1 MKLVK
6 KITITVLLIF
16 ICIGNYFICS
26 GYQMYKNAINKMIK
40 YGNLNKMPLKDKIT
54 TIRQKE
60 DYTKI
65 DDMPQIYLKAV
76 VSVEDHRFYKHF
88 GIDVISIG
96 RAFVNDIKKMK
107 FVEGGSTITQQLAKN
122 IYFTQDKKI
131 VRKVA
136 EIFMAFS
143 IESNY
148 NKNEILE
155 LYLNTS
161 YFGNGFYSV
170 KSASLGYFNKLPKD
184 MNDSESIMLAGIPNA
199 PSLYNPIQNKN
210 LAIERQRQVINKMIK
225 YGNLDKVEAEKIIK

>member
-16 ICIGNYFICS
+16 ICIGSYFICS
-26 GYQMYKNAINKMIK
+26 GYQMYKSAINKMP
-40 YGNLNKMPLKDKIT
+40 LNDKIT
-54 TIRQKE
+54 TIIQKE

-136 EIFMAFS
+136 EIFISFI

-148 NKNEILE
+148 NKDEILE

>member
-1 MKLVK
+1 MNTDLKLQQ
-6 KITITVLLIF
+6 LRE
-16 ICIGNYFICS
+16 
-26 GYQMYKNAINKMIK
+26 Q
-40 YGNLNKMPLKDKIT
+40 
-54 TIRQKE
+54 E

-76 VSVEDHRFYKHF
+76 VSVKDHRFYKHF

-96 RAFVNDIKKMK
+96 RAFVNDIKQMK

-148 NKNEILE
+148 NKDEILE

>member
-1 MKLVK
+1 M
-6 KITITVLLIF
+6 F
-16 ICIGNYFICS
+16 IN
-26 GYQMYKNAINKMIK
+26 INLM
-40 YGNLNKMPLKDKIT
+40 LPQL
-54 TIRQKE
+54 REQE

-96 RAFVNDIKKMK
+96 RAFVNDIKQMK

-131 VRKVA
+131 VRKVV

-148 NKNEILE
+148 NKDEILE

>member
-1 MKLVK
+1 MNTDLKLQQ
-6 KITITVLLIF
+6 LRE
-16 ICIGNYFICS
+16 
-26 GYQMYKNAINKMIK
+26 Q
-40 YGNLNKMPLKDKIT
+40 
-54 TIRQKE
+54 E

-88 GIDVISIG
+88 GIDVIFI
-96 RAFVNDIKKMK
+96 RIAFVNDIKKMK

-148 NKNEILE
+148 NKDEILE

-210 LAIERQRQVINKMIK
+210 LAIERQRQFINKMIK
-225 YGNLDKVEAEKIIK
+225 YGNLDKVEAEKIIKLLYLIF

>member
-16 ICIGNYFICS
+16 ICIGSYFICS
-26 GYQMYKNAINKMIK
+26 GYQMYKNVI
-40 YGNLNKMPLKDKIT
+40 NKMPLKDKIT
-54 TIRQKE
+54 TIWQKE

-148 NKNEILE
+148 NKDEILE

>member
-16 ICIGNYFICS
+16 ICIGSYFICS
-26 GYQMYKNAINKMIK
+26 GYQMYKSAI
-40 YGNLNKMPLKDKIT
+40 NKMPLKDKIT

-148 NKNEILE
+148 NKDEIE

>member
-1 MKLVK
+1 MNTDLKLQQ
-6 KITITVLLIF
+6 LRE
-16 ICIGNYFICS
+16 
-26 GYQMYKNAINKMIK
+26 Q
-40 YGNLNKMPLKDKIT
+40 
-54 TIRQKE
+54 E

-96 RAFVNDIKKMK
+96 RAFVNDIKQMK
-107 FVEGGSTITQQLAKN
+107 FVEGGSTNTQQLAKN

-131 VRKVA
+131 LRKVA

-148 NKNEILE
+148 NKDEILE

-210 LAIERQRQVINKMIK
+210 LAIERLRQVINKMIK
-225 YGNLDKVEAEKIIK
+225 YGNIDKVEAEKIIK

>member
-6 KITITVLLIF
+6 KIAITILLIF
-16 ICIGNYFICS
+16 ICIGSYFICS
-26 GYQMYKNAINKMIK
+26 GYQMYKSAINKM
-40 YGNLNKMPLKDKIT
+40 LLKDKIT

-148 NKNEILE
+148 NKDEILE

>member
-26 GYQMYKNAINKMIK
+26 GYQMYKNAINKMP
-40 YGNLNKMPLKDKIT
+40 LNDKIT

-148 NKNEILE
+148 NKDEILE

>member
-1 MKLVK
+1 MKVIKKLV
-6 KITITVLLIF
+6 IIAMFVI
-16 ICIGNYFICS
+16 ISIGMFLGFK
-26 GYQMYKNAINKMIK
+26 GYNMYKEAIKQETLDQKFTEIK
-40 YGNLNKMPLKDKIT
+40 EKKN
-54 TIRQKE
+54 
-60 DYTKI
+60 YTSLAELPK
-65 DDMPQIYLKAV
+65 IYLEAV
-76 VSVEDHRFYKHF
+76 ISVEDHRFYKHF

>member
-6 KITITVLLIF
+6 KITITILLIF
-16 ICIGNYFICS
+16 ICIGSYFICS
-26 GYQMYKNAINKMIK
+26 GYQMYKSAI
-40 YGNLNKMPLKDKIT
+40 NKMPLKDKII

-148 NKNEILE
+148 NKDEILE

>member
-6 KITITVLLIF
+6 KIAITILLIF
-16 ICIGNYFICS
+16 ICIGSYFICS
-26 GYQMYKNAINKMIK
+26 GYQMYKNAINKM
-40 YGNLNKMPLKDKIT
+40 PLKDKIT
-54 TIRQKE
+54 TIRQK
-60 DYTKI
+60 D

-143 IESNY
+143 IESKY
-148 NKNEILE
+148 NKDEILE

>member
-1 MKLVK
+1 MNTDLKLQQ
-6 KITITVLLIF
+6 LRE
-16 ICIGNYFICS
+16 
-26 GYQMYKNAINKMIK
+26 Q
-40 YGNLNKMPLKDKIT
+40 
-54 TIRQKE
+54 E

-88 GIDVISIG
+88 GIDAISIG

-148 NKNEILE
+148 NKDEILE

>member
-1 MKLVK
+1 MNTDLKLQQ
-6 KITITVLLIF
+6 LRE
-16 ICIGNYFICS
+16 
-26 GYQMYKNAINKMIK
+26 Q
-40 YGNLNKMPLKDKIT
+40 
-54 TIRQKE
+54 E

>member
-16 ICIGNYFICS
+16 ICIGSYFICS
-26 GYQMYKNAINKMIK
+26 GYQMYKSAINKMQ
-40 YGNLNKMPLKDKIT
+40 LKDKIT

-148 NKNEILE
+148 NKDEILE

>member
-1 MKLVK
+1 M
-6 KITITVLLIF
+6 F
-16 ICIGNYFICS
+16 IN
-26 GYQMYKNAINKMIK
+26 IN
-40 YGNLNKMPLKDKIT
+40 LRLPQL
-54 TIRQKE
+54 REQE

-96 RAFVNDIKKMK
+96 RAFVNDIKQMK

-131 VRKVA
+131 VRKVV

-148 NKNEILE
+148 NKDEILE

>member
-1 MKLVK
+1 M
-6 KITITVLLIF
+6 T
-16 ICIGNYFICS
+16 
-26 GYQMYKNAINKMIK
+26 
-40 YGNLNKMPLKDKIT
+40 LKDKIT

-148 NKNEILE
+148 NKDEILE

>member
-16 ICIGNYFICS
+16 ICIGSYFICS
-26 GYQMYKNAINKMIK
+26 GYQMYKSAI
-40 YGNLNKMPLKDKIT
+40 NKMPLKDKIA

-148 NKNEILE
+148 NKDEILE

>member
-1 MKLVK
+1 MKVIKKLV
-6 KITITVLLIF
+6 IIAMFVI
-16 ICIGNYFICS
+16 ISIGMFLGFK
-26 GYQMYKNAINKMIK
+26 GYNMYKEAIKQETLDQKFTEIK
-40 YGNLNKMPLKDKIT
+40 EKKN
-54 TIRQKE
+54 
-60 DYTKI
+60 YTSLAELPK
-65 DDMPQIYLKAV
+65 IYLEAV
-76 VSVEDHRFYKHF
+76 ISVEDHRFYNHC
-88 GIDVISIG
+88 GIDAISIG

-148 NKNEILE
+148 NKDEILE

>member
-6 KITITVLLIF
+6 KIAITILLIF
-16 ICIGNYFICS
+16 ICIGSYFICS
-26 GYQMYKNAINKMIK
+26 GYQMYKNAI
-40 YGNLNKMPLKDKIT
+40 NKMPLKDKIT

-76 VSVEDHRFYKHF
+76 VLVEDHRFYKHF

-148 NKNEILE
+148 NKDEILE

>member
-1 MKLVK
+1 MNTDLKLQQ
-6 KITITVLLIF
+6 LRE
-16 ICIGNYFICS
+16 
-26 GYQMYKNAINKMIK
+26 Q
-40 YGNLNKMPLKDKIT
+40 
-54 TIRQKE
+54 E

-96 RAFVNDIKKMK
+96 RAFVNDIKQMK
-107 FVEGGSTITQQLAKN
+107 FVDGGSTITQQLAKN

-148 NKNEILE
+148 NKDEILE

-161 YFGNGFYSV
+161 YFGNRFYSV

-184 MNDSESIMLAGIPNA
+184 MNDSESIMLAVIPNA
-199 PSLYNPIQNKN
+199 PSLYNLIQNKN
-210 LAIERQRQVINKMIK
+210 LSIERQRQVINKMIK

>member
-1 MKLVK
+1 M
-6 KITITVLLIF
+6 
-16 ICIGNYFICS
+16 
-26 GYQMYKNAINKMIK
+26 
-40 YGNLNKMPLKDKIT
+40 
-54 TIRQKE
+54 
-60 DYTKI
+60 
-65 DDMPQIYLKAV
+65 
-76 VSVEDHRFYKHF
+76 
-88 GIDVISIG
+88 
-96 RAFVNDIKKMK
+96 NDIKQMK

-148 NKNEILE
+148 NKDEILE

>member
-16 ICIGNYFICS
+16 ICIGSYFICS
-26 GYQMYKNAINKMIK
+26 GYQMYKNAI
-40 YGNLNKMPLKDKIT
+40 NKMPLKDKIT

-148 NKNEILE
+148 NKDEILE

-170 KSASLGYFNKLPKD
+170 KSASLGYL
-184 MNDSESIMLAGIPNA
+184 
-199 PSLYNPIQNKN
+199 
-210 LAIERQRQVINKMIK
+210 IN
-225 YGNLDKVEAEKIIK
+225 YQKI

>member
-16 ICIGNYFICS
+16 ICIGSYFICS
-26 GYQMYKNAINKMIK
+26 GYQMYKSAI
-40 YGNLNKMPLKDKIT
+40 NKMPLKDKIT

-60 DYTKI
+60 DDTKI

-148 NKNEILE
+148 NKDEILE

>member
-1 MKLVK
+1 MNTDLKLQQ
-6 KITITVLLIF
+6 LRE
-16 ICIGNYFICS
+16 
-26 GYQMYKNAINKMIK
+26 Q
-40 YGNLNKMPLKDKIT
+40 
-54 TIRQKE
+54 E

-148 NKNEILE
+148 NKDEILE

-225 YGNLDKVEAEKIIK
+225 YGNLDKVETEKIIK

>member
-1 MKLVK
+1 
-6 KITITVLLIF
+6 
-16 ICIGNYFICS
+16 
-26 GYQMYKNAINKMIK
+26 
-40 YGNLNKMPLKDKIT
+40 
-54 TIRQKE
+54 
-60 DYTKI
+60 
-65 DDMPQIYLKAV
+65 
-76 VSVEDHRFYKHF
+76 
-88 GIDVISIG
+88 
-96 RAFVNDIKKMK
+96 MK

-161 YFGNGFYSV
+161 YYGNAFYSV

-210 LAIERQRQVINKMIK
+210 LAIERQR
-225 YGNLDKVEAEKIIK
+225 

>member
-6 KITITVLLIF
+6 KIAITILLIF
-16 ICIGNYFICS
+16 ICIGSYFICS
-26 GYQMYKNAINKMIK
+26 GYQMYKSAI
-40 YGNLNKMPLKDKIT
+40 NKMPLKDKIT
-54 TIRQKE
+54 TIRQKG

-148 NKNEILE
+148 NKDEILE

>member
-1 MKLVK
+1 MNTDLKLQQ
-6 KITITVLLIF
+6 LRE
-16 ICIGNYFICS
+16 
-26 GYQMYKNAINKMIK
+26 Q
-40 YGNLNKMPLKDKIT
+40 
-54 TIRQKE
+54 E

-96 RAFVNDIKKMK
+96 RAFVNDIKQMK
-107 FVEGGSTITQQLAKN
+107 FVDGGSTITQQLAKN

-131 VRKVA
+131 VRKVV

-148 NKNEILE
+148 NKDEILE

>member
-16 ICIGNYFICS
+16 ICIGSYFICS
-26 GYQMYKNAINKMIK
+26 GYQMYKSAI
-40 YGNLNKMPLKDKIT
+40 NKMPLKDKIT

-60 DYTKI
+60 
-65 DDMPQIYLKAV
+65 AV

-148 NKNEILE
+148 NKDEILE

>member
-1 MKLVK
+1 MNTDLKLQQ
-6 KITITVLLIF
+6 LRE
-16 ICIGNYFICS
+16 
-26 GYQMYKNAINKMIK
+26 Q
-40 YGNLNKMPLKDKIT
+40 
-54 TIRQKE
+54 E

-148 NKNEILE
+148 NKDEILE

>member
-1 MKLVK
+1 M
-6 KITITVLLIF
+6 F
-16 ICIGNYFICS
+16 IN
-26 GYQMYKNAINKMIK
+26 IN
-40 YGNLNKMPLKDKIT
+40 LRLPQL
-54 TIRQKE
+54 REQE

-96 RAFVNDIKKMK
+96 RAFVNDIKQMK

-131 VRKVA
+131 VRKVV

-148 NKNEILE
+148 NKDEILE

-225 YGNLDKVEAEKIIK
+225 YGNLDKV

>member
-1 MKLVK
+1 M
-6 KITITVLLIF
+6 F
-16 ICIGNYFICS
+16 IN
-26 GYQMYKNAINKMIK
+26 IN
-40 YGNLNKMPLKDKIT
+40 LRLPQL
-54 TIRQKE
+54 REQE

-96 RAFVNDIKKMK
+96 RAFVNDINKMK

-136 EIFMAFS
+136 EIFMEFS

-148 NKNEILE
+148 NKDEILE

-161 YFGNGFYSV
+161 YFGNGLREIVLLKEIDRTS
-170 KSASLGYFNKLPKD
+170 
-184 MNDSESIMLAGIPNA
+184 
-199 PSLYNPIQNKN
+199 YN
-210 LAIERQRQVINKMIK
+210 
-225 YGNLDKVEAEKIIK
+225 